1 MSRRVALLAAVALL
15 LLGGAAQ
22 GAHKAAPSNTSPPT
36 ISGSATVGGTL
47 TASPGSWSGSTPMSF
62 GYRWQRC
69 NAHGNKCDNIPQA
82 KSQSYRP
89 TQGDVG
95 HTLRVSV
102 TATNSDGSANAVSAP
117 SGVVSSGAPVNN
129 SLPTIQGS
137 VKQGDTVTATS
148 GTWTGAG
155 PISFAYR
162 WRRCDTSGGSCTDI
176 QTGQTHQIGTEDL
189 GHTLRIQVT
198 ARNPYGATSA
208 TSAQSAVVA
217 PKGPIPASTS
227 PPVISGVPREG
238 QVLTAAVGAWAN
250 GPTSFAF
257 TWRRCDANGNK
268 CDGFATGQT
277 VRLASADVGHRI
289 RVVVAGSNAYGTT
302 KATSAPTAVVTKAV
316 VTPTGAIKLPSGETS
331 LPVSMIVPPQRLVIS
346 GIQFIPARVIGR
358 QAFIGR
364 FRVTDTR
371 GYVVRGALMYAIGL
385 PYGWIRNA
393 PEVVTARNGWAQ
405 ITFLPTVLMPVRHA
419 AVVFFLRA
427 RKPGDSLLAGVS
439 TRRLVQ
445 VRIG

>member
-1 MSRRVALLAAVALL
+1 MSRRVAFLAAVALL
-15 LLGGAAQ
+15 LIGGAAQ
-22 GAHKAAPSNTSPPT
+22 GAREAAPSNTSPPT
-36 ISGSATVGGTL
+36 ISGSAVVGGTL

-69 NAHGNKCDNIPQA
+69 NANGNKCDNIGKA
-82 KSQSYRP
+82 RSQSIRLG
-89 TQGDVG
+89 QGDVG

-102 TATNSDGSANAVSAP
+102 TATNSDGSSNAVSAP
-117 SGVVSSGAPVNN
+117 SAVVSSGAPVNT

-137 VKQGDTVTATS
+137 AKQGDTVTATS

-155 PISFAYR
+155 PISFSYR
-162 WRRCDTSGGSCTDI
+162 WRRCDASGGSCNDI
-176 QTGQTHQIGTEDL
+176 SNGQTHQVGTEDL
-189 GHTLRIQVT
+189 GHTLRVQVT

-208 TSAQSAVVA
+208 TSAPTGVVA
-217 PKGPIPASTS
+217 PKGPLPSSTAPPA
-227 PPVISGVPREG
+227 ISGLAREG
-238 QVLTAAVGAWAN
+238 QTLSATVGGWAN
-250 GPTSFAF
+250 GPTSFTY

-268 CDGFATGQT
+268 CDGFATGPT

-289 RVVVAGSNAYGTT
+289 RVVVAGSNAFGTA

-316 VTPTGAIKLPSGETS
+316 VTPTGAIKLRSGETS

-346 GIQFIPARVIGR
+346 GVRFVPARVVGR

-371 GYVVRGALMYAIGL
+371 GFVVRGALVYALGL

-393 PEVVTARNGWAQ
+393 PEVVTGTDGWVQ
-405 ITFLPTVLMPVRHA
+405 ITFLPTVLMPLRHA
-419 AVVFFLRA
+419 SVVFFLRA
-427 RKPGDSLLAGVS
+427 RKPGDTLLAGVS

>member
-1 MSRRVALLAAVALL
+1 MSPRVALLAAVALL
-15 LLGGAAQ
+15 ILGGAAQ
-22 GAHKAAPSNTSPPT
+22 GAHKAAPANTSPPT

-62 GYRWQRC
+62 RYRWQRC
-69 NAHGNKCDNIPQA
+69 NAQGGKCDNISKA
-82 KSQSYRP
+82 KTQSYRLG
-89 TQGDVG
+89 QGDAG

-102 TATNSDGSANAVSAP
+102 TATNSEGSANAVSGP
-117 SGVVSSGAPVNN
+117 SAVVSSGAPVNTA
-129 SLPTIQGS
+129 LPAIQGS
-137 VKQGDTVTATS
+137 AKQGDTVIATS

-162 WRRCDTSGGSCTDI
+162 WRRCDASGGSCSDI
-176 QTGQTHQIGTEDL
+176 ATGQTHQLGTEDL
-189 GHTLRIQVT
+189 GHTLRVQVT

-208 TSAQSAVVA
+208 TSAPTAVVA
-217 PKGPIPASTS
+217 PKGPIPTSTT
-227 PPVISGVPREG
+227 PPVITGIPREG

-257 TWRRCDANGNK
+257 TWRRCDAAGAH
-268 CDGFATGQT
+268 CDGFATGQS
-277 VRLASADVGHRI
+277 VRLGSGDVGHRI
-289 RVVVAGSNAYGTT
+289 RVVVAGSNTFGTT

-346 GIQFIPARVIGR
+346 GLRFVPTRVVGR

-371 GYVVRGALMYAIGL
+371 GYVVRGALLYAIGL

-393 PEVVTARNGWAQ
+393 PETRTGTDGWAQ

-419 AVVFFLRA
+419 SIVFFLRA
-427 RKPGDSLLAGVS
+427 RKPGDTLLAGVS

-445 VRIG
+445 VKIG